1 MRQARVGDGLTLGLE
16 SEGPEAI
23 GRIAPLWY
31 SYDPFPLTPA
41 LSLRERENQGQR
53 YENCKRLDFAN
64 ALPPISLSLRE
75 RAGVRGNRPWKLH
88 TARVLQLALGFRI
101 SDFEEVVISL

>member
-1 MRQARVGDGLTLGLE
+1 MTLGLE

-41 LSLRERENQGQR
+41 LSLRERENQGRHCDSFNQLG
-53 YENCKRLDFAN
+53 CSN
-64 ALPPISLSLRE
+64 ALPIMLPLPEGEGRGEGEQALQSTDTLSFPTGP
-75 RAGVRGNRPWKLH
+75 GVW
-88 TARVLQLALGFRI
+88 
-101 SDFEEVVISL
+101 DFSA